1 MKAQEG
7 DFWRVKLKK
16 VETLPVEQQTKLLQI
31 LQKKLAIP
39 LQNPRQM
46 LTIGTIRRSIRP
58 MLLKPDEIATALFYF
73 SDQTGAKRRPVLVV
87 ISEDYNVTPH
97 YKLKNPLHL
106 KF

>member
-1 MKAQEG
+1 
-7 DFWRVKLKK
+7 
-16 VETLPVEQQTKLLQI
+16 
-31 LQKKLAIP
+31 
-39 LQNPRQM
+39 
-46 LTIGTIRRSIRP
+46 